1 MMQKAATPEARTA
14 QTPGI
19 KTIQPNKAE
28 PVQAPVVRSSNLQ
41 FFLARAEQARDE
53 GDAATLEHVR
63 ERCRRSEAAWNAL
76 ADKARRGE
84 RLREQEK
91 ERKAAQ
97 AAEFNDENIS
107 DETGPDGP
115 QDARDSAHD

>member
-1 MMQKAATPEARTA
+1 M
-14 QTPGI
+14 
-19 KTIQPNKAE
+19 
-28 PVQAPVVRSSNLQ
+28 SNLD
-41 FFLARAEQARDE
+41 FFRARAEAAGVEADS
-53 GDAATLEHVR
+53 ATLEHVR
-63 ERCRRSEAAWNAL
+63 ERCLRSEAAWNAL